1 MGEEK
6 IADFYD
12 DEVKVDCDAASTAKA
27 YYLRSL
33 STETGLAW
41 QARRW
46 GRFLVRLGRGVGPAG
61 ARAAAVGARPQGGDA
76 SEGRRGARSAANSG
90 NAQKQPCGLSN

>member
-46 GRFLVRLGRGVGPAG
+46 GRFLVRLSVGSVRQARGRLPSALD
-61 ARAAAVGARPQGGDA
+61 RKAATF
-76 SEGRRGARSAANSG
+76 
-90 NAQKQPCGLSN
+90 